1 MKRLEVSVIQGALTK
16 IFVEKLNV
24 FSKPEILFILT
35 VASIFTH
42 FIITGALVIG
52 VITYALTNREIRT
65 KMFRAK
71 GLLSLAAI
79 SGLAIVIPI
88 IYGRWISVIAG
99 VGVIIVL
106 LFYLYAQSI
115 MTTQLYEFSID
126 VACFMSTICFLVAAG
141 QKIYYGYSYRS
152 TAGLL
157 NANYYGTII
166 EFVVLF
172 CVYRIIT
179 GKEKPMYYIGLI
191 AINILGLFL
200 CDCQSAWI
208 AIIAGVF
215 ILICFNKYKK
225 HALIF
230 LAISTVLVCIGI
242 LVPGILPRWN
252 CMPSTVATRINIWK
266 TALLGIK
273 AYPFFGQ
280 GTLTYFHI
288 NELYDGYKTYH
299 AHSLYL
305 DPLLSYGIVGVAIMG
320 TYLYT
325 YFKELKK
332 QPREIQTLIYAFV
345 ATVCVHGL
353 TDITILWLQTGMLLL
368 FVASACFMKNNF
380 QQIVDTGNN

>member
-1 MKRLEVSVIQGALTK
+1 VSVIQGALTK

-179 GKEKPMYYIGLI
+179 GKENRCIISDLS
-191 AINILGLFL
+191 
-200 CDCQSAWI
+200 QS
-208 AIIAGVF
+208 
-215 ILICFNKYKK
+215 
-225 HALIF
+225 
-230 LAISTVLVCIGI
+230 
-242 LVPGILPRWN
+242 
-252 CMPSTVATRINIWK
+252 
-266 TALLGIK
+266 
-273 AYPFFGQ
+273 
-280 GTLTYFHI
+280 
-288 NELYDGYKTYH
+288 
-299 AHSLYL
+299 
-305 DPLLSYGIVGVAIMG
+305 
-320 TYLYT
+320 
-325 YFKELKK
+325 
-332 QPREIQTLIYAFV
+332 IY
-345 ATVCVHGL
+345 
-353 TDITILWLQTGMLLL
+353 
-368 FVASACFMKNNF
+368 
-380 QQIVDTGNN
+380 